1 MLTFNR
7 AFRAWL
13 VRLGF
18 AASKILDAFRQRV
31 IHRNERISPTPFGG
45 RIATVTP
52 MSASSP
58 TARRG
63 DRLPICVYLASRHG
77 DHVGYTEQTRR
88 LGAALGAAGCDLV
101 YGGGS
106 VGLMGEVADAV
117 LAAGG
122 SVTGVITEHLY
133 ALEVGHTELSELV
146 VVPDM
151 PTRKK
156 EMFDRSEGFIV
167 APGGVGTMEE
177 LFEVWCWAAL
187 GLHPKALAMLNT
199 DGYYDH
205 LLAFMQRSVDDG
217 LMSGSTLD
225 LLVVDDDPERLVAR
239 VVAAAEGESTA
250 A

>member
-1 MLTFNR
+1 
-7 AFRAWL
+7 
-13 VRLGF
+13 
-18 AASKILDAFRQRV
+18 
-31 IHRNERISPTPFGG
+31 
-45 RIATVTP
+45 
-52 MSASSP
+52 
-58 TARRG
+58 
-63 DRLPICVYLASRHG
+63 
-77 DHVGYTEQTRR
+77 
-88 LGAALGAAGCDLV
+88 
-101 YGGGS
+101 
-106 VGLMGEVADAV
+106 MGEVADAV

-187 GLHPKALAMLNT
+187 GPPKAFAMLNT

-205 LLAFMQRSVDDG
+205 LLVRNDPTTGDVG
-217 LMSGSTLD
+217 IHLD
-225 LLVVDDDPERLVAR
+225 LSLARRRSGRLVACR
-239 VVAAAEGESTA
+239 AAAEGESTA